1 MTKVTLSNVNNV
13 PPTTIAG
20 EVKASNKMTVGKVFD
35 IIEAHNHIEYDW
47 LGF

>member
-1 MTKVTLSNVNNV
+1 VIFSDVNNV
-13 PPTTIAG
+13 PPTTIAVG
-20 EVKASNKMTVGKVFD
+20 AVKTSNKMTVGKVFD